1 MQGVGLLGCFALSCF
16 PFGSFWLF
24 LSFCLG
30 FSFDRILFGSVFG
43 LFSGFLFLFA
53 MFATFVLSPELVGL
67 YCVLK
72 SFALKPF
79 DIILLYFYLSK
90 KN

>member
-1 MQGVGLLGCFALSCF
+1 MIFVVFLQGVGLLGCFALSCF

-43 LFSGFLFLFA
+43 FVFGFLVSFCDVRDLCIV
-53 MFATFVLSPELVGL
+53 TGVGWFVLR
-67 YCVLK
+67 
-72 SFALKPF
+72 A
-79 DIILLYFYLSK
+79 
-90 KN
+90 